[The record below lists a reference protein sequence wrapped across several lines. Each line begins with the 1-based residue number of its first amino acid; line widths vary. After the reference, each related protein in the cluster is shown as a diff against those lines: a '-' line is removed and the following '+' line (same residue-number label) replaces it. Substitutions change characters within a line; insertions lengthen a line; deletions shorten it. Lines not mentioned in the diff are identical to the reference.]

1 MFDFPRSQSVACVT
15 RKLHVS
21 LLAFLFSYLLLP
33 FANLHASEPHV
44 SFRREVIPVLTK
56 YGCATGA
63 CHGSPSGK
71 GGFRLSL
78 RGFDPELDQT
88 TVIRESLGRR
98 VNSSDSA
105 TSLLLRKPLMEIAHG
120 GGRKLRD
127 TDPGYQILNRWIAQG
142 CPVDTTAGTTCRELT
157 VTPYE
162 LKRIWPDT
170 KFSLQVN
177 ARFDDGSVR
186 DVTALVDFNSTDD
199 TVATVSKSGEVH
211 GIAGGD
217 ATIVVRYLDQ
227 LAVAPVTI
235 LKPVAGFGWT
245 NPPANNEIDR
255 LLNERQRLLQIVPSE
270 LCSDGEFIRRL
281 YLDVLGT
288 LPTPDETRGFLAD
301 RSPTKRTAL
310 IDRVLERD
318 EYAQYWAIKWGDL
331 LQVKASK
338 LSPAGVAKF
347 HEWLVRVLRDNRPYD
362 QFAIQLL
369 TASGSTYENP
379 PAAFY
384 RAATDVD
391 SCSEATSQVFLGIR
405 IQCAKCHNHP
415 YERWT
420 QDHYYGLGAFFRRVQ
435 RRPDRNSEEITI
447 WTSDSG
453 EAMHLRTG
461 QPIQPLVPIDG
472 PIPVSPGTDRRVA
485 FTKWLTSS
493 QNPFFAKVGVNRLWG
508 HLLGRGL
515 VDPVDDFRDSNPAS
529 HPELLDWLTHEFVRS
544 DAGNIPFDQ
553 KRMLKLILQSRTY
566 QLSSQTNPFNER
578 DQKLFSH
585 ANARTLSAEPML
597 DAICA
602 VTGVDEKYAGRP
614 AGTRAIELPS
624 PDIGNDFL
632 QISGRPA
639 RNTVCDCER
648 TREPKLS
655 QALQL
660 LGGDM
665 IAKKLAQPQSRL
677 ARHLDRNRT
686 RNDVAVHPPK
696 SGLQLW
702 LRADVGLLNEAG
714 AEATDGESV
723 ATWRD
728 QSPHGRS
735 VIQSQVALRPKL
747 IVNGIRNRPAL
758 QFDGTD
764 VLHDV
769 NTNLIPTG
777 AARTVVA
784 VAQADET
791 SGGGALFTFRRT
803 VPVCTLQQVLYSGT
817 YYVYSDGVNSSG
829 NSTIPNAIDAIRQ
842 PFVTAFASAAAGQKL
857 VVWLNGQPQVVTQPG
872 GVGPD
877 SGSVGFT
884 IGNREDHPQF
894 GWQGRISEVLVYDR
908 ILTNEELADL
918 SRQLAARYS
927 VDSPATPLIDPPT
940 AESDVLDQAFV
951 TNLYMTAFS
960 REPSPDEVTQII
972 RHLHSVND
980 RREGLGDI
988 IWAVL
993 NSREFLFQH

>member
-1 MFDFPRSQSVACVT
+1 MFHCLSRYSAV
-15 RKLHVS
+15 
-21 LLAFLFSYLLLP
+21 LLFLFSCLLAPLSD
-33 FANLHASEPHV
+33 LKASEPGV

-78 RGFDPELDQT
+78 RGFDPELDQVT
-88 TVIRESLGRR
+88 LIREALGRR

-120 GGRKLRD
+120 GGRKLQT
-127 TDPGYQILNRWIAQG
+127 TDPGYQILNRWIAAG
-142 CPVDTTAGTTCRELT
+142 CPVDSAVGSTCRELT
-157 VTPYE
+157 VAPYE
-162 LKRIWPDT
+162 RTRNWPDT
-170 KFSLQVN
+170 DFSLKVF

-186 DVTALVDFNSTDD
+186 DVTAFVDFNSTDD
-199 TVATVSKSGEVH
+199 SVATVSKSGEVH

-217 ATIVVRYLDQ
+217 TTIVARYLDQ
-227 LAVAPVTI
+227 LAIAPVTI
-235 LKPVAGFGWT
+235 LRPVPGFVWT

-255 LLNERQRLLQIVPSE
+255 LLHERQKLLQIVPSD
-270 LCSDGEFIRRL
+270 LCTDSEFIRRL

-288 LPTPDETRGFLAD
+288 LPTVDETRRFLAD
-301 RSPTKRTAL
+301 QSSTKRVAL
-310 IDRVLERD
+310 IDHVLERN
-318 EYAQYWAIKWGDL
+318 EYALFWAIKWGDL

-338 LSPAGVAKF
+338 LSPSGVSKF
-347 HEWLVRVLRDNRPYD
+347 HEWLVRELRDNRPYD
-362 QFAIQLL
+362 QFATALL
-369 TASGSTYENP
+369 TASGNTYENP

-435 RRPDRNSEEITI
+435 RRPDRVSDEVTI
-447 WTSDSG
+447 WTTDAG
-453 EAMHLRTG
+453 EALHLRTG
-461 QPIQPLVPIDG
+461 QPIAPLVPIDG
-472 PIPVSPGTDRRVA
+472 PIHVPAGTDRRIA
-485 FTKWLTSS
+485 FARWLTRP
-493 QNPFFAKVGVNRLWG
+493 QNPFFARVGVNRIWG

-529 HPELLDWLTHEFVRS
+529 HPELLDWLTREFVRS
-544 DAGNIPFDQ
+544 DGGNVPFDQ
-553 KRMLKLILQSRTY
+553 KRMMKLILQSRTY
-566 QLSSQTNPFNER
+566 QLSSQTNPLNQR

-585 ANARTLSAEPML
+585 ANTRMLPAEPLL
-597 DAICA
+597 DAICT
-602 VTGVDEKYAGRP
+602 VTGIDEKYVGRP
-614 AGTRAIELPS
+614 IGTRAIELPS
-624 PDIGNDFL
+624 PDISNDFL
-632 QISGRPA
+632 LISARPV

-648 TREPKLS
+648 SREPKLS

-677 ARHLDRNRT
+677 SRHLDRNRT
-686 RNDVAVHPPK
+686 RNDVAVQPPK

-702 LRADVGLLNEAG
+702 LRADTGLLNEAG
-714 AEATDGESV
+714 VDATDGDTV

-735 VIQSQVALRPKL
+735 VVQSQPSLRPTL
-747 IVNGIRNRPAL
+747 MVNGIRNRPAL

-764 VLHDV
+764 LLHDV
-769 NTNLIPTG
+769 NTSLVPAG
-777 AARTVVA
+777 AARTVVV
-784 VAQADET
+784 VAQAGES
-791 SGGGALFTFRRT
+791 SGGGALFTFRRA

-829 NSTIPNAIDAIRQ
+829 NSTIPNSIELIRQ
-842 PFVTAFASAAAGQKL
+842 PFVTAFSSAAAGQKL
-857 VVWLNGQPQVVTQPG
+857 AVWLNGQPQVVTQSG
-872 GVGPD
+872 AVGLD
-877 SGSVGFT
+877 SGAMGFT

-894 GWQGRISEVLVYDR
+894 GWQGRIAEVLVYDR
-908 ILTNEELADL
+908 VLSHEETADL
-918 SRQLAARYS
+918 SRQLTARYS
-927 VDSPATPLIDPPT
+927 IDSPALPLIDPPT
-940 AESDVLDQAFV
+940 AESDPLDQDFV
-951 TNLYMTAFS
+951 ISLYMTALS
-960 REPSPDEVTQII
+960 REPSRDEVSAAI
-972 RHLHSVND
+972 RHLHTVND

-988 IWAVL
+988 VWAVV

>member
-1 MFDFPRSQSVACVT
+1 MSPRF
-15 RKLHVS
+15 HVS
-21 LLAFLFSYLLLP
+21 LLVFLFSYLLLP
-33 FANLHASEPHV
+33 FANLDASEPRV

-98 VNSSDSA
+98 VNSSDSTA
-105 TSLLLRKPLMEIAHG
+105 SLLLRKPLMEIAHG

-157 VTPYE
+157 VTPSE
-162 LKRIWPDT
+162 LKRTWPDT

-177 ARFDDGSVR
+177 ARFDDGFVR

-199 TVATVSKSGEVH
+199 TVATVSKSDEVH

-227 LAVAPVTI
+227 LAIAPVTI
-235 LKPVAGFGWT
+235 LKPVAGFAWT

-255 LLNERQRLLQIVPSE
+255 LLNERQKLLQIVPSE

-301 RSPTKRTAL
+301 QFPTKRTAL

-338 LSPAGVAKF
+338 LSPVGVAKF
-347 HEWLVRVLRDNRPYD
+347 HEWLVRMLRDNRPYE
-362 QFAIQLL
+362 QFAIELL

-379 PAAFY
+379 PASFY

-447 WTSDSG
+447 WTSDTG
-453 EAMHLRTG
+453 EATHLRTG
-461 QPIQPLVPIDG
+461 QPILPLVPFDG
-472 PIPVSPGTDRRVA
+472 PISVAPGADRRVA
-485 FTKWLTSS
+485 FAKWLTSS

-529 HPELLDWLTHEFVRS
+529 HPELLDWMTREFVRS

-585 ANARTLSAEPML
+585 ANARMLSAEPML
-597 DAICA
+597 DAICT

-632 QISGRPA
+632 LISGRPA

-655 QALQL
+655 QSLQL

-686 RNDVAVHPPK
+686 RNDIAVQPPK

-702 LRADVGLLNEAG
+702 LRADAGLLNEAG
-714 AEATDGESV
+714 AEATDGEAV

-728 QSPHGRS
+728 QSPLGRS
-735 VIQSQVALRPKL
+735 VVQSQAALRPTL
-747 IVNGIRNRPAL
+747 IVKGIRNRPAL

-769 NTNLIPTG
+769 STNLLPTG
-777 AARTVVA
+777 AARTVMV
-784 VAQADET
+784 VAQANET

-803 VPVCTLQQVLYSGT
+803 VQVCALQQVLYSGT

-908 ILTNEELADL
+908 VLKNEELADL

-927 VDSPATPLIDPPT
+927 VDSPATPLIDLPT

-951 TNLYMTAFS
+951 INLYITAFS